1 MTETAVS
8 QVRSFN
14 RPVTHSVTARS
25 TIATWP
31 GTDRWGRLACSETA
45 AAARRIPRRRS
56 LEAAEL
62 VSVEENENDR
72 RVRTVRLTPAGLAER
87 DLLERRSD
95 ELARSF
101 PSR

>member
-1 MTETAVS
+1 
-8 QVRSFN
+8 
-14 RPVTHSVTARS
+14 
-25 TIATWP
+25 
-31 GTDRWGRLACSETA
+31 
-45 AAARRIPRRRS
+45 
-56 LEAAEL
+56 
-62 VSVEENENDR
+62 VEENENDR